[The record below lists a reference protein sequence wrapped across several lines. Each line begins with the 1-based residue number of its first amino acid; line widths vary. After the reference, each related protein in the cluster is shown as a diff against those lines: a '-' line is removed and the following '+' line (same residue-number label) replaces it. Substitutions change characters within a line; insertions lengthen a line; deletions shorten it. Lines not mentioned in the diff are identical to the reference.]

1 MKQQRMQVLYE
12 LHYDSLLSFANNHL
26 SDPELSKDFVQET
39 FLIFM
44 ERNRLASY
52 QSSYSLQS
60 ILTSLIY
67 EYHQTKE
74 EFIVYEDNIFEQL
87 ADCECKELLQRS
99 YHHTYTKNQKY
110 EALLD
115 AIKQL
120 KPEDQKIIQLSV
132 FEEENATIIGKQM
145 DLNSATV
152 RKRLQRIKKRL
163 ALIYEKSA

>member
-1 MKQQRMQVLYE
+1 MKQQRIQVLYE

-44 ERNRLASY
+44 ERNRLADY

-67 EYHQTKE
+67 EYHRTQE
-74 EFIVYEDNIFEQL
+74 EFVAYEDNIFEQI
-87 ADCECKELLQRS
+87 ANCSSKALLQRS
-99 YHHTYTKNQKY
+99 YNHMYTDEKKYHT
-110 EALLD
+110 LLD

-132 FEEENATIIGKQM
+132 FEEENATTIGKQL
-145 DLNSATV
+145 DLNSAAV

-163 ALIYEKSA
+163 AVIYEKSA